1 MYLLYPPSTHL
12 CEVQVR
18 FVSIKHLCPKKA
30 TGHLPVMVILI
41 KQWDHFF
48 LRGASISASNFAVDT
63 RNTLEI
69 FFRLSMAAL
78 STDSGA
84 ACHPSS
90 GNFLFWRGMV

>member
-41 KQWDHFF
+41 KQWDEICREVLLFQ
-48 LRGASISASNFAVDT
+48 LPTLQS
-63 RNTLEI
+63 TLEI
-69 FFRLSMAAL
+69 PWR
-78 STDSGA
+78 
-84 ACHPSS
+84 SS
-90 GNFLFWRGMV
+90 FVCPWLHCQQILELLVIQVPFFLFWRGMV